1 MQYIYKKQNI
11 KHMRNLINT
20 AHQLYKELEL
30 WESMLDNAQ
39 MIHTLAKKGKEF
51 SSDDVT
57 NSFKQVK
64 ECKINCNRV
73 QESIDKVINQIKAS

>member
-1 MQYIYKKQNI
+1 
-11 KHMRNLINT
+11 MRNLINT

-64 ECKINCNRV
+64 ECKIACNRV

>member
-1 MQYIYKKQNI
+1 MK
-11 KHMRNLINT
+11 NLINT

-30 WESMLDNAQ
+30 WQGMLDNAE
-39 MIHTLAKKGKEF
+39 MIHSLAKKGKEF

-64 ECKINCNRV
+64 ECKIACNRV
-73 QESIDKVINQIKAS
+73 QESIDKVINQIKGI

>member
-1 MQYIYKKQNI
+1 
-11 KHMRNLINT
+11 MRNLINT